1 MIRTPAIWFVLAAC
15 AALSACGDAET
26 QTQAALEK
34 RDIENEVGNESI
46 FDLFRQR
53 DQPDL
58 GVAVNKDIWQASLD
72 ILSFLPLES
81 SDPFSG
87 VLVTGWGRVAGD
99 PTPFRVT
106 VYVSSP
112 ALDARSLKVAA
123 FRQQGGRAVAVSEGD
138 NRALENAIL
147 TRARQLRIADAAR

>member
-1 MIRTPAIWFVLAAC
+1 MIRTPAIWFVFSAC

-26 QTQAALEK
+26 QTQSAIEK
-34 RDIENEVGNESI
+34 RNIANEVSEESI

-53 DQPDL
+53 NQPDL
-58 GVAVNKDIWQASLD
+58 GVAVNKDIWRASLD

-81 SDPFSG
+81 ADPFSG
-87 VLVTGWGRVAGD
+87 VLITGWGRVAGD

-106 VYVSSP
+106 VYVSSA

-123 FRQQGGRAVAVSEGD
+123 FRQQGGRAVGVTEAD

-147 TRARQLRIADAAR
+147 TRARQLRIADAGR